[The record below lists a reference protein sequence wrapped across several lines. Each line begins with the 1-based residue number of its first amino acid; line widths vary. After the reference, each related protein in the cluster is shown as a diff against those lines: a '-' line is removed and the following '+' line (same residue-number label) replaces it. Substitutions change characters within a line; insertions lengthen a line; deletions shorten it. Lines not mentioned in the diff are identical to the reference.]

1 MSLKLK
7 LLNKVKSEQRLWH
20 KGELSDYARDL
31 GYSAENAGRRL
42 RELEEAGLIKR
53 TLNKKNM
60 VLYYA
65 PSTDLSFYEKPEEP
79 VKEKLQFGNTRQLYA
94 LKYKKPID

>member
-7 LLNKVKSEQRLWH
+7 LLNKVKSEQRVFH

-65 PSTDLSFYEKPEEP
+65 PDRSFDVSFVEKPEEP
-79 VKEKLQFGNTRQLYA
+79 VKEKLIFGSSRQIYEMR
-94 LKYKKPID
+94 YKK